1 VAIAVRIILILL
13 CGVIGYLLGFNF
25 GGREPIWAGL
35 GAVLGALLAGSMVL
49 FFWIEGRTRTAGPR
63 TIGKPASSKPRN
75 GGDKILDTSV
85 IIDGRIA
92 EICQSGFI
100 EGNLIIPKFVLR
112 ELQYIADSPDPL
124 RRAKGRR
131 GLDVLAQLQQNRLV
145 SVQIDETEFPEVKEV
160 DGKLVK
166 MAEAQKAK
174 IMTNDFNLNKVASL
188 HGVPVLN
195 LNDLANALRPIFL
208 PGEEISIYLVKRG
221 TGPNQGVGY
230 LEDGT
235 MVVVDEGASKLGRTM
250 DVQVTST
257 IQTSAGRMV
266 FAKIKPK
273 MMQGSK

>member
-1 VAIAVRIILILL
+1 MVIAVRIFLILL

-25 GGREPIWAGL
+25 GGTKLIWSSL
-35 GAVLGALLAGSMVL
+35 GAVLGVLLAGSIL
-49 FFWIEGRTRTAGPR
+49 GILWIEGRSRIGGKAPR
-63 TIGKPASSKPRN
+63 PKAAPRA

-100 EGNLIIPKFVLR
+100 EGNLVIPKFVLR

-145 SVQIDETEFPEVKEV
+145 SVQIDDTEFPEIKEV
-160 DGKLVK
+160 DAKLVK
-166 MAEAQKAK
+166 MAETQKAK
-174 IMTNDFNLNKVASL
+174 IMTNDFNLNKVAAL

-195 LNDLANALRPIFL
+195 LNDLANSLRPIFL

-235 MVVVDEGASKLGRTM
+235 MVVVDDGATKLGRTM

-266 FAKIKPK
+266 FAKIKTK
-273 MMQGSK
+273 

>member
-1 VAIAVRIILILL
+1 V
-13 CGVIGYLLGFNF
+13 
-25 GGREPIWAGL
+25 
-35 GAVLGALLAGSMVL
+35 LLAGSIL
-49 FFWIEGRTRTAGPR
+49 GILWIEGRTRTAGKVARPKAAPR
-63 TIGKPASSKPRN
+63 S

-92 EICQSGFI
+92 EICQSGFV
-100 EGNLIIPKFVLR
+100 EGNLIIPQFVLR

-145 SVQIDETEFPEVKEV
+145 SVQIDDTEFPEIKEV
-160 DGKLVK
+160 DAKLVK
-166 MAEAQKAK
+166 MAEALKAK
-174 IMTNDFNLNKVASL
+174 IMTNDFNLNKVAAL

-195 LNDLANALRPIFL
+195 LNELSNALRPIFL
-208 PGEEISIYLVKRG
+208 PGEELSIYLVKRG

-235 MVVVDEGASKLGRTM
+235 MVVVDDGATKLGRTM

-266 FAKIKPK
+266 FAKIKLK
-273 MMQGSK
+273 MMQASK

>member
-1 VAIAVRIILILL
+1 VAIAVRIFLILL
-13 CGVIGYLLGFNF
+13 CGAIGYLLGFNF
-25 GGREPIWAGL
+25 GGKTIWAGSVGGIL
-35 GAVLGALLAGSMVL
+35 GVLLASAL
-49 FFWIEGRTRTAGPR
+49 ILIIWFEARSRAQ
-63 TIGKPASSKPRN
+63 GKPAPLRIGPRGG

-85 IIDGRIA
+85 IIDGRIG

-100 EGNLIIPKFVLR
+100 EGNLVIPKFILR

-145 SVQIDETEFPEVKEV
+145 SVQIDETEFPEIKEV
-160 DGKLVK
+160 DAKLVK
-166 MAEAQKAK
+166 LAETCKAK
-174 IMTNDFNLNKVASL
+174 IMTNDFNLNKVAAL

-195 LNDLANALRPIFL
+195 LNELANALRPIFL
-208 PGEEISIYLVKRG
+208 PGEELSIYLVKRG

-235 MVVVDEGASKLGRTM
+235 MVVVDDGATKLGRTM

-273 MMQGSK
+273 MMQASK

>member
-1 VAIAVRIILILL
+1 MVIAVRIFLILL
-13 CGVIGYLLGFNF
+13 CGVIGYLLGYNF
-25 GGREPIWAGL
+25 GGAKLIWSGL
-35 GAVLGALLAGSMVL
+35 GMILGVLLAGSIL
-49 FFWIEGRTRTAGPR
+49 GILWIEGRTRTAGKVSRPKASPR
-63 TIGKPASSKPRN
+63 S

-92 EICQSGFI
+92 EICQSGFV
-100 EGNLIIPKFVLR
+100 EGNLVIPKFVLR

-145 SVQIDETEFPEVKEV
+145 SVQIDDTEFPEIKEV
-160 DGKLVK
+160 DAKLVK
-166 MAEAQKAK
+166 MAESFKAK
-174 IMTNDFNLNKVASL
+174 IMTNDFNLNKVAAL

-195 LNDLANALRPIFL
+195 LNELSNSLRPIFL
-208 PGEEISIYLVKRG
+208 PGEELSIYLVKRG
-221 TGPNQGVGY
+221 TGPSQGVGY

-235 MVVVDEGASKLGRTM
+235 MVVVDDGATKLGRTM

-266 FAKIKPK
+266 FAKIKLK
-273 MMQGSK
+273 MMQASK